1 MAEQKG
7 VAVLPAP
14 RTKEQ
19 SLITEPERQLGG
31 PQSGLPPAFE
41 IAQELAPYL
50 IVGIDFGTVDCR
62 VATFFNNAPRPLKI
76 SPIESHIHF
85 PGYAVDEDA
94 SEPTTINAK
103 EVLGK
108 PFRVKAE
115 NKFFT
120 PVDIALPVLQRVK
133 RDSENVANKLLAKAV
148 ITTPACATHT
158 YRQDLLEAAELADIN
173 VIGLLNE
180 TTALGIYW
188 THAVEPEFTGTFL
201 ILSLGKT
208 HWEAAIMT
216 RHEKLLEV
224 RAHNCRDRSVD
235 SEDDETALTQLIRQL
250 TEESHTPLG
259 EINAIA
265 MGGRHGRDVGDHA
278 SILNTLRATVPNVI
292 PPRERLDHS
301 AAAAGAAIFAALI
314 VRQTKDF
321 AVWDCLATATMV
333 GEEFSIKPLIAQQSP
348 IPISGHFNFKATS
361 QKAQFQVM
369 QRTSDQASA
378 RSVCSVVVEDIPTTT
393 GTPRNIDIEIHATA
407 DGTLSFNARDIQL
420 DSNLKIKIEPTI
432 TEYEVME
439 LVPMKVEPD
448 INIDALFPEGG
459 TGLDVAQIGI
469 AIVQDERKW
478 IIEMVD
484 EKYARDTLA
493 PGTVLMAMNGVPIF
507 DLPYN
512 PNRDLIGTAGEQIEF
527 IVQGEKEG
535 EAKVISLTRNLSL
548 DSWRDNRLEQVIT
561 KSLIDSNYVRL
572 VTAMIMYGH
581 CKFTQDADSAASIFD
596 RAAHCAK
603 EHLGAKHPMYSL
615 AVARKAWFHL
625 KRYLLLNLQG
635 PERSAD
641 QLVQLKIA
649 IGELVSQRSKHCT
662 DAHAKYIYELV
673 NTFTTLNVC
682 QTALKPEAIKL
693 IKKAIDI
700 AKTIALPASAID
712 FYQKKL
718 DEIENIIT

>member
-1 MAEQKG
+1 MAERKC
-7 VAVLPAP
+7 VAVLPVP
-14 RTKEQ
+14 TTKEQ
-19 SLITEPERQLGG
+19 ALITEPERQLGG

-50 IVGIDFGTVDCR
+50 IVGIDFGTIDCR
-62 VATFFNNAPRPLKI
+62 VATFFDNAPRPLKI

-85 PGYAVDEDA
+85 PGYAVDADA

-108 PFRVKAE
+108 PFRVKARDQ
-115 NKFFT
+115 FFT
-120 PVDIALPVLQRVK
+120 PVDIAMPVLQRVK
-133 RDSENVANKLLAKAV
+133 RDSENTANKLLAKAV

-158 YRQDLLEAAELADIN
+158 YRQDLLEAAALADIN

-188 THAVEPEFTGTFL
+188 TYTVQPEFTGTF
-201 ILSLGKT
+201 IVLSLGKT

-235 SEDDETALTQLIRQL
+235 SEDDATALTQLIRQL

-259 EINAIA
+259 EIDAIA
-265 MGGRHGRDVGDHA
+265 IGGRHGLNVGDQA
-278 SILNTLRATVPNVI
+278 TILDTVRATVPTVI
-292 PPRERLDHS
+292 PPRERLDHR

-314 VRQTKDF
+314 VRQTKDL
-321 AVWDCLATATMV
+321 AIWDCLATATMV
-333 GEEFSIKPLIAQQSP
+333 GEEFSIKPLIAPQSP

-369 QRTSDQASA
+369 QRTSDQSSA
-378 RSVCSVVVEDIPTTT
+378 RSVCSVVVEDIPATTD
-393 GTPRNIDIEIHATA
+393 TPRSIDIEIHATA

-439 LVPMKVEPD
+439 LVQMKAEPD
-448 INIDALFPEGG
+448 VDIDALLPEGG
-459 TGLDVAQIGI
+459 TGLDLAQIGI

-484 EKYARDTLA
+484 DRSVKGKLV
-493 PGTVLMAMNGVPIF
+493 PGMVLMGMNGIPIF

-512 PNRDLIGTAGEQIEF
+512 PNRDLIGTAGEHIEF

-535 EAKVISLTRNLSL
+535 EAKVVSLARNLSL
-548 DSWRDNRLEQVIT
+548 DSWQGTRLEQVIT
-561 KSLIDSNYVRL
+561 ESLIENNYVRL
-572 VTAMIMYGH
+572 VTALIMYGH
-581 CKFTQDADSAASIFD
+581 CKFVQDTDSAASVFD
-596 RAAHCAK
+596 RAVHCAK
-603 EHLGAKHPMYSL
+603 EHLGAKHPLYSL

-625 KRYLLLNLQG
+625 KRYLALNLQG
-635 PERSAD
+635 PDQSAD

-649 IGELVSQRSKHCT
+649 IGDLVSRPSKQCT

-673 NTFTTLNVC
+673 NTFTTLNVH

-693 IKKAIDI
+693 IEKAIDI

-712 FYQKKL
+712 FYEKKL
-718 DEIENIIT
+718 AEVEG